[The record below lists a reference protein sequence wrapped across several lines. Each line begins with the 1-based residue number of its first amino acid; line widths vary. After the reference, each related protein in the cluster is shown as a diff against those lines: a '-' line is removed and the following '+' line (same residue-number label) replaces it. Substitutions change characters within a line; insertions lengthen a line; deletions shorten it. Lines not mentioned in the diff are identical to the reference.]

1 MAGKRTAE
9 LLEKQHRHEHVD
21 DGRWGTHGV
30 RRGSEPETLRFS
42 TRHDFLVV
50 PQTKDTTSDKGKTY
64 NEMPSKNLEV
74 KPVSEKPSLKRVAK
88 TTSRNLQEFFKK
100 F

>member
-21 DGRWGTHGV
+21 DGRWGTHAG

-42 TRHDFLVV
+42 TKHDFLVL
-50 PQTKDTTSDKGKTY
+50 PQTKDTTSDKRKAY
-64 NEMPSKNLEV
+64 NEMSATNLEV
-74 KPVSEKPSLKRVAK
+74 KPVSEKRSLKRVAK

>member
-42 TRHDFLVV
+42 TRHDFLVL
-50 PQTKDTTSDKGKTY
+50 PQKRKTY

-74 KPVSEKPSLKRVAK
+74 KPVSEKPSLKRVPK

>member
-1 MAGKRTAE
+1 MYAIIPLIEYIGG
-9 LLEKQHRHEHVD
+9 LGHFQH
-21 DGRWGTHGV
+21 
-30 RRGSEPETLRFS
+30 
-42 TRHDFLVV
+42 FLVL
-50 PQTKDTTSDKGKTY
+50 PQTKDTTSDKRKTH

-74 KPVSEKPSLKRVAK
+74 KHVSEKPSLKRVPK